1 MKKIKANEFYQLS
14 FWRRN
19 PDSVES
25 IDQLFIER
33 KDKDFLLLVLQNGTV
48 KKNILSKEDVDSI
61 LTRLYDDCKIQ
72 FTREEY
78 TAYRYE
84 DNRDDFSLKFFLVL
98 EEKNFTY
105 LAIKGIHPFKQDH
118 YQDILHLFDS
128 YFSK

>member
-1 MKKIKANEFYQLS
+1 MRKIKANELHQLS

-25 IDQLFIER
+25 IDRLIIER
-33 KDKDFLLLVLQNGTV
+33 KDNEFSMIVHQKETE
-48 KKNILSKEDVDSI
+48 KKNVLSKEEIDSI
-61 LTRLYDDCKIQ
+61 LICLYDVCKIQ
-72 FTREEY
+72 FAKDEY
-78 TAYRYE
+78 RAYRYE
-84 DNRDDFSLKFFLVL
+84 DNQDDFSLKFFLLL

-128 YFSK
+128 YFLK